1 MNVLSIYLPVYISIN
16 SPTHP
21 VIHLP
26 TYPLIHTLT
35 HLPPASTFKSPIF
48 LSTIHAS
55 IYHLSATTIFHLPSH
70 RHTHLAISPFIYYLH
85 IRHPLQTQTAGL
97 LFFHSFIYLS
107 IHPLIYPTP
116 LPIIYPI
123 FLTSSFYPS
132 TYSSHLHIIYS
143 AIQLPIHPL
152 TTSATQSPYSYY
164 YGK

>member
-55 IYHLSATTIFHLPSH
+55 IHHLSATTIFHLPSH

-85 IRHPLQTQTAGL
+85 IRHPLWTQTAGH
-97 LFFHSFIYLS
+97 LFIHSFIHLS
-107 IHPLIYPTP
+107 IHL
-116 LPIIYPI
+116 LK
-123 FLTSSFYPS
+123 SSAHYLLSHPATNPS
-132 TYSSHLHIIYS
+132 TYHLCYS
-143 AIQLPIHPL
+143 ITLFLLLWKVAGRGIRKD
-152 TTSATQSPYSYY
+152 SCSY
-164 YGK
+164 